1 MAITI
6 AGIDEAGYGPVLGP
20 LVITVV
26 AFDVPDEKAHCSLW
40 ELLKDAVSDSLKDRK
55 NRLCVRDSKKLYHAR
70 SGLRL
75 LEDAVLSFLQLTDSK
90 AAVSF
95 YQLLDR
101 LSCYNA
107 GAIARYPWY
116 ADKNYALPVA
126 TSLSAVLNY
135 ANLLQYA
142 LNRHNMR
149 FRYAGSCVLTV
160 REFNEQVRLC
170 GNKGTVLFRS
180 CASLIARLW
189 DACDDTIHLT
199 IDKQG
204 GRNSY
209 LDPLREQLPTA
220 TFRALE
226 EGAKVSTY
234 EATNTQGKKMSLS
247 FVEKGEESCMA
258 VALASLFSKYVR
270 ELFMRLENQ
279 YWLQCM
285 PGLTPTAGYYE
296 DAQRFLSQIAPAI
309 RERAIQEDILI
320 RIK

>member
-1 MAITI
+1 MTII

-20 LVITVV
+20 LVITVA
-26 AFDVPDEKAHCSLW
+26 AFDVPDKEAHGSLW
-40 ELLKDAVSDSLKDRK
+40 ELLKEGVSDSLKNKK
-55 NRLCVRDSKKLYHAR
+55 NRLCIRDSKKLYHAR
-70 SGLRL
+70 SGLRA
-75 LEDAVLSFLQLTDSK
+75 LEDAVLSFLYVRDAKTTP
-90 AAVSF
+90 SF

-101 LSCYNA
+101 LSCHDA

-116 ADKNYALPVA
+116 ADKDYALPVA
-126 TSLSAVLNY
+126 TSVSAVLNY

-142 LNRHNMR
+142 LDRHNVR
-149 FRYAGSCVLTV
+149 FHYAGSCVLAV
-160 REFNEQVRLC
+160 REFNEQVRLS

-180 CASLIARLW
+180 CASLIANLW
-189 DACDDTIHLT
+189 DACDDTVHLT

-209 LDPLREQLPTA
+209 LDPLKEQFPT
-220 TFRALE
+220 TSFRAIE

-234 EATNTQGKKMSLS
+234 EATNAQKKKMMLS
-247 FVEKGEESCMA
+247 FVEKGEDSCMA

-285 PGLTPTAGYYE
+285 PGLKPTAGYYE
-296 DAQRFLSQIAPAI
+296 DAQRFLSQIAPVM
-309 RERAIQEDILI
+309 REKAIQEDILI
-320 RIK
+320 RIR

>member
-1 MAITI
+1 MTII

-26 AFDVPDEKAHCSLW
+26 AFDVPDEKAHGSLW

-70 SGLRL
+70 NGLRA
-75 LEDAVLSFLQLTDSK
+75 LEDAVLSFLQVTDAK
-90 AAVSF
+90 AAPSF

-101 LSCYNA
+101 LLCHDTD
-107 GAIARYPWY
+107 AIARYPWY
-116 ADKNYALPVA
+116 ADKDYALPVA
-126 TSLSAVLNY
+126 TSVSAVLNY

-142 LNRHNMR
+142 LDRHTMR
-149 FRYAGSCVLTV
+149 FRYAGSCVLAV
-160 REFNEQVRLC
+160 HEFNEQVRLC

-180 CASLIARLW
+180 CALLISRLW
-189 DACDDTIHLT
+189 DVCDGTVHLT

-209 LDPLREQLPTA
+209 LDPLKEQFPTVM
-220 TFRALE
+220 FRALE

-234 EATNTQGKKMSLS
+234 EATSAQKKKMTLS

-285 PGLTPTAGYYE
+285 PGLRPTAGYYE
-296 DAQRFLSQIAPAI
+296 DAHRFLSQIAPVMREKAI
-309 RERAIQEDILI
+309 REDILI

>member
-1 MAITI
+1 MTII
-6 AGIDEAGYGPVLGP
+6 AGIDEAGYGPVMGP

-26 AFDVPDEKAHCSLW
+26 AFDVPDEKAHGSLW
-40 ELLKDAVSDSLKDRK
+40 ELLKDGVSDSQKDRK

-70 SGLRL
+70 NGLRA
-75 LEDAVLSFLQLTDSK
+75 LEDAVLSFLLVADAK
-90 AAVSF
+90 AAPSF

-101 LSCYNA
+101 LSCHDA

-116 ADKNYALPVA
+116 ADKDYALPVA
-126 TSLSAVLNY
+126 TSVSAVLNY

-142 LNRHNMR
+142 FIRNNMR
-149 FRYAGSCVLTV
+149 FRHAGSCVLAV
-160 REFNEQVRLC
+160 HEFNEQVRLC

-180 CASLIARLW
+180 CASLISGLW
-189 DACDDTIHLT
+189 DACGDTIYLT

-209 LDPLREQLPTA
+209 LDPLQEQFPTA
-220 TFRALE
+220 AFRALE

-234 EATNTQGKKMSLS
+234 EAINAQKKKMTLS

-285 PGLTPTAGYYE
+285 PGLKPTAGYYE
-296 DAQRFLSQIAPAI
+296 DAQRFLSQIAPLIREKAI
-309 RERAIQEDILI
+309 REDILI

>member
-1 MAITI
+1 M
-6 AGIDEAGYGPVLGP
+6 LGP

-26 AFDVPDEKAHCSLW
+26 AFDVPDDKAHCSLW
-40 ELLKDAVSDSLKDRK
+40 ELLKYAVSDNQKDK
-55 NRLCVRDSKKLYHAR
+55 KERLCIRDSKKLYNAR
-70 SGLRL
+70 KGLKA
-75 LEDAVLSFLQLTDSK
+75 LEDAVLSFMQLNDTRSV
-90 AAVSF
+90 ASF
-95 YQLLDR
+95 YQLLNR
-101 LSCYNA
+101 LSCFNG

-116 ADKNYALPVA
+116 ANKDYPLPVS
-126 TSLSAVLNY
+126 TSISAVLNY

-142 LNRHNMR
+142 LDRHNMR

-160 REFNEQVRLC
+160 HEFNEQVRLF
-170 GNKGTVLFRS
+170 GNKGTVLFRN

-189 DACDDTIHLT
+189 DACDDTVHLT

-204 GRNSY
+204 GRNAY
-209 LDPLREQLPTA
+209 LDPLSEQLPAA
-220 TFRALE
+220 TFQALE
-226 EGAKVSTY
+226 EGARVSTY
-234 EATNTQGKKMSLS
+234 EATRAQKKKMTLS

-296 DAQRFLSQIAPAI
+296 DAHRFLSQIAPVI
-309 RERAIQEDILI
+309 REKAIQEDILI
-320 RIK
+320 RIR